1 MRMWHYELINVLP
14 DKQLIAQWRE
24 LCCIARNIANN
35 GTPNHLLV
43 NKVLNYSSSDFKKYT
58 RYVCNAIRGRGFEIS
73 DGSIGKFLSN
83 MFEAEEYFDNSVCCS
98 ALYAGWHNNRYLLQ
112 CFYNLQEK
120 YDCGGITDDEWKM
133 IQDKMNYLM
142 IR

>member
-24 LCCIARNIANN
+24 LCCIERNIANN

-43 NKVLNYSSSDFKKYT
+43 NKVLDYPSKDFKKYAE
-58 RYVCNAIRGRGFEIS
+58 YVCNAIRGRGFKLS
-73 DGSIGKFLSN
+73 DGSVGKFLCN
-83 MFEAEEYFDNSVCCS
+83 MIDAEKYFDNSVLCS
-98 ALYAGWHNNRYLLQ
+98 SLYEGWHTDRYLIQ

-120 YDCGGITDDEWKM
+120 YDCGGITDDEWKLVT
-133 IQDKMNYLM
+133 DKMNYLM
-142 IR
+142 NK

>member
-24 LCCIARNIANN
+24 LCCIARNIAKN

-43 NKVLNYSSSDFKKYT
+43 NKVLDYPSSEFRKYT
-58 RYVCNAIRGRGFEIS
+58 IFVSHAIIGRGFNLS
-73 DGSIGKFLSN
+73 KDSIDKYESN
-83 MFEAEEYFDNSVCCS
+83 MIQANDYFNNSVLCNT
-98 ALYAGWHNNRYLLQ
+98 LYEGWHNNKYLIQ

-120 YDCGGITDDEWKM
+120 YDCGGITDEEWKL
-133 IQDKMNYLM
+133 ITDKITCLMN
-142 IR
+142 R